1 MSEIKQAMILAAGM
15 GSRMKELTHDIPK
28 PMLLVSGTSLIER
41 HLNYLYKND
50 IHKVIINTHYKAET
64 LEKFVLSLPI
74 AKKLEIYFS
83 REEELLGTAGGV
95 KNALKYLGKEPFF
108 IINSDAI
115 YVDDDIKHSAF
126 SQLEENWRLN
136 NMSML
141 ILLAT
146 KNRVFGY
153 YGKGDFNMNEHKQ
166 LVLDKENGEF
176 IHIGMTITD
185 YRIFKNHPEK
195 VLQFQNIYQD
205 FMLKDEIYGY
215 IYQGQWLHIGDIR
228 AYNEAPALISPSPDT
243 VSI

>member
-1 MSEIKQAMILAAGM
+1 MGKGHLKSETRETPHPYSAWVDFFGIDTNGAQARVQFVEGM
-15 GSRMKELTHDIPK
+15 
-28 PMLLVSGTSLIER
+28 
-41 HLNYLYKND
+41 
-50 IHKVIINTHYKAET
+50 
-64 LEKFVLSLPI
+64 
-74 AKKLEIYFS
+74 
-83 REEELLGTAGGV
+83 
-95 KNALKYLGKEPFF
+95 
-108 IINSDAI
+108 

-195 VLQFQNIYQD
+195 VLQFQNIYQN